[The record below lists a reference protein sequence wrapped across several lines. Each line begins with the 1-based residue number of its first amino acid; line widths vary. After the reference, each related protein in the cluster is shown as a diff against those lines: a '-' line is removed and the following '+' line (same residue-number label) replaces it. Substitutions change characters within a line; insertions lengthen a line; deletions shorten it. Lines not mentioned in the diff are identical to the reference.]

1 MFNTECSSCFESL
14 DMFPVKKKE
23 KKTQTEF
30 EFGFLKPRYI
40 LF

>member
-14 DMFPVKKKE
+14 DMFPVKKK